1 MFDKRFCGYNKCR
14 GEKRMKNSK
23 KQSNTAFERDL
34 YLQNPVAC
42 ATECTGRNA
51 VEPESK
57 AMADGFEELYKTI
70 PKPVGKKPADKK

>member
-1 MFDKRFCGYNKCR
+1 
-14 GEKRMKNSK
+14 MKNST